1 MLFRCASRESERVG
15 GCVVVFVFSFFSLKR
30 LLELRNKAIFFVI
43 KRLQYVGTEL
53 QTPPHHQW
61 RLVSCC
67 RVHWPLKA
75 NDECAKSSAACYL
88 GTIIGPLN
96 SLDTSNDRRV
106 HAAFAIARQARKE
119 AITAC

>member
-1 MLFRCASRESERVG
+1 MWAQSYRHRHITSGVLSL
-15 GCVVVFVFSFFSLKR
+15 VVEFIGHYA
-30 LLELRNKAIFFVI
+30 EA
-43 KRLQYVGTEL
+43 
-53 QTPPHHQW
+53 
-61 RLVSCC
+61 
-67 RVHWPLKA
+67 LKA